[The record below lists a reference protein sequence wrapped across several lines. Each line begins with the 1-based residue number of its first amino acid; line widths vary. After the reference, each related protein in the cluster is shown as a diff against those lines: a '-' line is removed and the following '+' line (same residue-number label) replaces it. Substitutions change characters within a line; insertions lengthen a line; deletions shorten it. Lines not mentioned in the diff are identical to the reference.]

1 MGEWNRQKQDRWVKI
16 DETSEKEAF
25 GWVRTSPG
33 VAANWKYVNYLLTW
47 PQNRQ
52 QGRGWEI
59 GRPPPFS
66 WQISE
71 LDARLW
77 PSRVVRAPR
86 PNQLPASNPSQD
98 STCQPNKQHLL
109 SPSYIRRPSR
119 QDHMLTSLVKI
130 WSSTYQNLICWL
142 IVKQR
147 CKHRISCIS
156 HFLFLPPY
164 KITKIHKYI
173 FTQNPDS
180 GCKLTQFGKYI
191 LITNSDF
198 LQSKIQLFTLSAPA
212 HAPAEKDSRHCCPEK
227 TWWLSTF

>member
-59 GRPPPFS
+59 GQPPPFS

-119 QDHMLTSLVKI
+119 QDHMLTSLVIGDQDLLSNISK
-130 WSSTYQNLICWL
+130 SHLLTDCQTTVQTYN
-142 IVKQR
+142 
-147 CKHRISCIS
+147 
-156 HFLFLPPY
+156 
-164 KITKIHKYI
+164 
-173 FTQNPDS
+173 
-180 GCKLTQFGKYI
+180 KLY
-191 LITNSDF
+191 
-198 LQSKIQLFTLSAPA
+198 FTLS
-212 HAPAEKDSRHCCPEK
+212 
-227 TWWLSTF
+227 LSSSIWNHKNS